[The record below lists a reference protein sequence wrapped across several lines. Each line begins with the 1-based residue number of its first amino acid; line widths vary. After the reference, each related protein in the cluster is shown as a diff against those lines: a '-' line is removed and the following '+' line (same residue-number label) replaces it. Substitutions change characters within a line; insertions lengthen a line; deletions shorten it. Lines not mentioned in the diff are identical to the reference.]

1 MKKKKIRP
9 CEKLIQSNYVQSLFL
24 IGRKK
29 MQLAKLGFL
38 FLLFSG
44 SGDAAN
50 GNSQVIFFFF

>member
-1 MKKKKIRP
+1 
-9 CEKLIQSNYVQSLFL
+9 
-24 IGRKK
+24 

-50 GNSQVIFFFF
+50 GNSQVIFFFLTVPSLFISTDNLLSIFVLF

>member
-1 MKKKKIRP
+1 
-9 CEKLIQSNYVQSLFL
+9 
-24 IGRKK
+24 

-50 GNSQVIFFFF
+50 GNSQVIFFFFNCA